1 MKSWIEEEHLVEE
14 TISFMH
20 LQMEYCDS
28 GDLSGFLRK
37 QNGTKLTI
45 DRVLDWTLQLCMAIK
60 ELVLGFHNLNLF
72 FML

>member
-1 MKSWIEEEHLVEE
+1 MEE

-37 QNGTKLTI
+37 QNGTKLAI
-45 DRVLDWTLQLCMAIK
+45 GRVLDWTLLDWTLQLCMAIK

>member
-37 QNGTKLTI
+37 QNGTKLAI
-45 DRVLDWTLQLCMAIK
+45 GRVLDWTLQLCMAIK